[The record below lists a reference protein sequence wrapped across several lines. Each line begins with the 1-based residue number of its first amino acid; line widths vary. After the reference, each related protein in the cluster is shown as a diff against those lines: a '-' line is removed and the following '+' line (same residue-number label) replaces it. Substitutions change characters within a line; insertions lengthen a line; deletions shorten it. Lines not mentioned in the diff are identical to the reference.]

1 MCNYKTIFGPK
12 YYISY
17 FIQKLVIFLIR
28 YFFVTP
34 PLCSRVFLA
43 WPLNQLPIVK
53 LLLIIILTFHTWKVY
68 LAMALSWH
76 FHICLCYLWNQHFSG
91 WVKCINLQLLQR
103 ENLPHQNS
111 LDGKY
116 VRFAIN
122 HTYSWQGHHL
132 WMSSL
137 QGLAIKDFF
146 FHKITSTFILNA
158 GFILIS
164 NMLDS
169 KLRRNTESETTT
181 SCYDSFAL
189 AQPKLEQSL
198 QSFNPMLMSRLL
210 SCPHMGLQLTNT
222 SCDLTDMS
230 NIQLFPIQ
238 ATPQNLQ

>member
-1 MCNYKTIFGPK
+1 MVINTGWLPKENWGNKPICLRINKYHLCNYKTIFGPK

-43 WPLNQLPIVK
+43 WPLNQLPMVK

-116 VRFAIN
+116 VRF
-122 HTYSWQGHHL
+122 
-132 WMSSL
+132 
-137 QGLAIKDFF
+137 
-146 FHKITSTFILNA
+146 
-158 GFILIS
+158 
-164 NMLDS
+164 
-169 KLRRNTESETTT
+169 
-181 SCYDSFAL
+181 CYK
-189 AQPKLEQSL
+189 PY
-198 QSFNPMLMSRLL
+198 
-210 SCPHMGLQLTNT
+210 LQLTG
-222 SCDLTDMS
+222 SSFMDVIFAGVGD
-230 NIQLFPIQ
+230 
-238 ATPQNLQ
+238 